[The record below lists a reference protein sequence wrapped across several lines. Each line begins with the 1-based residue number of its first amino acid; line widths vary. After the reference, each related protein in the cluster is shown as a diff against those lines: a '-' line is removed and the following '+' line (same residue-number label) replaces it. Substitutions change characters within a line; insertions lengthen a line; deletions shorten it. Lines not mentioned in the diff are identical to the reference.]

1 MSLNAKVT
9 GNDLIELL
17 SLFKV
22 SLLELFENKED
33 VLDKLSV
40 DNETLLFNGKEIS
53 TSTGENVTFNEYDNT
68 STYSINDYVIYN
80 NKLYKCIVNVNT
92 PEDFE
97 EDKWKLLIGQESSKI
112 TIDNL
117 EW

>member
-22 SLLELFENKED
+22 NLLDLFSNKEN

-40 DNETLLFNGKEIS
+40 DNGVLLFDGKEIS
-53 TSTGENVTFNEYDNT
+53 TSTGESVTFNEYDNT
-68 STYSINDYVIYN
+68 STYSIDDYVIYN
-80 NKLYKCIVNVNT
+80 NKLYKCIVDINT
-92 PEDFE
+92 SEDFK

>member
-17 SLFKV
+17 NLFKV
-22 SLLELFENKED
+22 NLLDLFSNKEN

-40 DNETLLFNGKEIS
+40 DNGTLLFDGKEIS
-53 TSTGENVTFNEYDNT
+53 TSTGESVTFNEYDNA
-68 STYSINDYVIYN
+68 SIYSIDDYVIYN
-80 NKLYKCIVNVNT
+80 NKLYKCIVDVNT

>member
-1 MSLNAKVT
+1 MSLSSNVT

-22 SLLELFENKED
+22 NLLDLFSNKEN

-40 DNETLLFNGKEIS
+40 DNGTLLFDGKKIS
-53 TSTGENVTFNEYDNT
+53 TSTGESATFNEYDNT

-80 NKLYKCIVNVNT
+80 NKLYKCIENIDA
-92 PEDFE
+92 PENFE
-97 EDKWKLLIGQESSKI
+97 DDKCKLLIGEESSKI